1 MWSSGVCEENY
12 SEMGWPRL
20 REWERMCL
28 AKKTHD
34 STVEGGGVRGRPP
47 SSWESRVGD
56 YSAVA
61 TP

>member
-1 MWSSGVCEENY
+1 MWSSGVCEEKY